1 MHDKQPEFGKVK
13 AQPEWKIAIVRSLW
27 HGELTGALS
36 ADAEAALLA
45 AGMKE
50 DNIIF
55 VDAPG
60 SFEVPLL
67 AQEAIENMQVS
78 GVIALG
84 VIIQGGTHH
93 ANLLAQTTATAL
105 MDVQLRTGVPVTFDI
120 LFVDTIEDARKRSTG
135 AGGKGTL
142 AALTLLTTLA
152 KLSEL
157 RS

>member
-13 AQPEWKIAIVRSLW
+13 AQPDWKIAIVRSLW
-27 HGELTGALS
+27 HGELTSALS
-36 ADAEAALLA
+36 ADAEAALIK

-55 VDAPG
+55 VEAPG

-67 AQEAIENMQVS
+67 AQEAIENMQVH

-84 VIIQGGTHH
+84 VIIQGETHH
-93 ANLLAQTTATAL
+93 ARILAETTATGL
-105 MDVQLRTGVPVTFDI
+105 MDLQLRTGVPVTFDI
-120 LFVDTIEDARKRSTG
+120 LYVNTMEDARKRCSG
-135 AGGKGTL
+135 AGGKGAL
-142 AALTLLTTLA
+142 AAHTLLTTLA
-152 KLSEL
+152 KLSKL